1 LEENEQ
7 DKNGNKD
14 PKNKLKKHIFKYIG
28 PHHKNEN
35 YCLLPLLF
43 PDENKDKNETKLI
56 EDNER
61 IQLIYNLLKLML
73 LGKGN
78 YCVFKYIYLL
88 PARSL
93 YYNNLYEEMIDII
106 ENENKINN
114 NLYNLEEIKKNAEIC
129 INRIKYE
136 VDKKINELKCID
148 LENKLEK
155 CKLPEKMEQYYVS
168 SEEVEEF
175 IGANPNMI
183 HSEIFK
189 EEIQIIAQGSNMYLI
204 RLEYFTKYKTPD
216 EIRNE
221 LNNKN
226 IPGKKDETEKDDSKI
241 EEETEPKK
249 EEDENKDEIN
259 NDDIN
264 SDEDN
269 HCSKT
274 DISKCNMEIDGKDFI
289 FSVTKSLVNST
300 SPKIIIEDSS
310 VKDKKKAKSSLIKF
324 IMLSTSNS
332 NSDMHIKVSQKEIPN
347 EVKENYYYPNF
358 FVDSVKHS
366 NISNFMNLYR
376 IRSDLPF
383 LKSRHIGINIDIKKP
398 REYDL

>member
-1 LEENEQ
+1 
-7 DKNGNKD
+7 
-14 PKNKLKKHIFKYIG
+14 
-28 PHHKNEN
+28 
-35 YCLLPLLF
+35 
-43 PDENKDKNETKLI
+43 
-56 EDNER
+56 
-61 IQLIYNLLKLML
+61 ML

-78 YCVFKYIYLL
+78 YCIFKYIYLL

-106 ENENKINN
+106 EKENTNNN
-114 NLYNLEEIKKNAEIC
+114 NLYNLEEIKKNAEKC
-129 INRIKYE
+129 IKRIKYE

-183 HSEIFK
+183 QSEIVK
-189 EEIQIIAQGSNMYLI
+189 EEIQIIAQGSNMYLV

-226 IPGKKDETEKDDSKI
+226 TSEKKGEQEKDDSKK
-241 EEETEPKK
+241 EEETELKK
-249 EEDENKDEIN
+249 EENENKNEID

-269 HCSKT
+269 RCLKM
-274 DISKCNMEIDGKDFI
+274 DISKCNLEVDGRDFI
-289 FSVTKSLVNST
+289 FSAVKNLISHT

-310 VKDKKKAKSSLIKF
+310 VKEKKKAKSSLIKF
-324 IMLSTSNS
+324 IMLSQSNS
-332 NSDMHIKVSQKEIPN
+332 NSDMHIKVSQKDTPN
-347 EVKENYYYPNF
+347 DVKENYYYPDF

-376 IRSDLPF
+376 IRNDLPF